1 MESSTTMGF
10 LILILFFNL
19 KICFSIVYFC
29 ITEKTIKIDD
39 AYTVLKGH
47 RSIVN
52 HVSYSERNNLLISS
66 GVEKVIK
73 VSFCFNFFFNLKIKV
88 LEFI

>member
-1 MESSTTMGF
+1 MNF
-10 LILILFFNL
+10 NHKIFANKKLYFILIYLKFNFF
-19 KICFSIVYFC
+19 I
-29 ITEKTIKIDD
+29 EKTIKVED

-52 HVSYSERNNLLISS
+52 HVNYSEQNNMLISS
-66 GVEKVIK
+66 GVEKIIK
-73 VSFCFNFFFNLKIKV
+73 VFNFIIIYINKFLV